1 MRRRITEDFEATM
14 LPRYLFPPLRV
25 KFLLRRRRRRRLFS
39 FLLFLLLPPAP
50 SNCSSFSPAVSSISS
65 VASALSSL
73 QTHRNW
79 LLLFPLCALSS
90 LPRIGRPPR
99 IFCRSRPLQQRRN
112 SYARRTQQFSPPPP
126 CRRCLL
132 QSTRFASPETVCSVP
147 RVPSVSLFSFHSPFS
162 SASRGLCPST
172 TDVCAS
178 PLLLSSFI
186 RVVAFLIRCCKNS
199 SFMTR
204 RR

>member
-1 MRRRITEDFEATM
+1 MRKRITEDFEATM

-25 KFLLRRRRRRRLFS
+25 KFLLLRRRRRRLFF

-90 LPRIGRPPR
+90 LPRVARPPQF
-99 IFCRSRPLQQRRN
+99 FCRSRPPQQRRN
-112 SYARRTQQFSPPPP
+112 SYARRTQQFSPPP

-162 SASRGLCPST
+162 SGSRGLCPST

-178 PLLLSSFI
+178 PLLSS
-186 RVVAFLIRCCKNS
+186 
-199 SFMTR
+199 
-204 RR
+204 

>member
-1 MRRRITEDFEATM
+1 MRKRITEDFEATM

-25 KFLLRRRRRRRLFS
+25 KFLLLRRRRRRLFF

-73 QTHRNW
+73 QTHRR
-79 LLLFPLCALSS
+79 LLLFPLYALSS
-90 LPRIGRPPR
+90 LPRFGRPPR
-99 IFCRSRPLQQRRN
+99 IFCRSRLRPPQQRRN
-112 SYARRTQQFSPPPP
+112 SYARRTQQFSPPP

-132 QSTRFASPETVCSVP
+132 QSTGFASPETVCSVP
-147 RVPSVSLFSFHSPFS
+147 RVPSVSLLSFHSPFS
-162 SASRGLCPST
+162 SGSRGLCPST

-178 PLLLSSFI
+178 PLLSS
-186 RVVAFLIRCCKNS
+186 
-199 SFMTR
+199 
-204 RR
+204 